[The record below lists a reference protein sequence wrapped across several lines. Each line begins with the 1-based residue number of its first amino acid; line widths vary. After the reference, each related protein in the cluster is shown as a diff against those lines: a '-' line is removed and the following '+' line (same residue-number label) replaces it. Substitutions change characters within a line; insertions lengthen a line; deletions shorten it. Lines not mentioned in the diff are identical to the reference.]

1 MSYRQDST
9 VIKMSVANYIISTLS
24 FIAGVGLI
32 IFSYSSNFLFISL
45 GLSICG
51 FGLYNLANIHN
62 IYSEYKMSNKLVGF
76 LLGTSTVIGF
86 IFMLVAVGASFSY
99 PNEYGKVVS
108 ISIFL
113 GCLLKLFVQNV
124 DSFFPATNAPE
135 SDFFKHCSLSIFVAG
150 FLIFFFVMNIFFD
163 FHYVLLFV
171 GNWVLAYLVL
181 TNVSHF
187 MKDKSIK
194 CIILAIVF
202 FLAGLGL
209 NLGISLGVNDIG
221 NPQFDITK
229 ANLFNVA
236 SSLYFFL
243 SIVLGVVASLLT
255 CIRSAKYRNDLGLEI
270 LFLVVPLVA
279 FGLQFLAFFYF
290 KEFLIVSGSTLVVI
304 ALIVLLF
311 KAFIA
316 VMKFIFECIVGTAKG
331 FWYFITFKWVK
342 DLILF
347 FTPDKEKFLK
357 TPNLVLS
364 IEEAARLAAQEYGG
378 EFNTKNGDTL
388 YFTNCKCSKSQLLS
402 AIDKHYVGNASNF
415 SIEYYE

>member
-1 MSYRQDST
+1 MGYKRDDEAFKLSIT
-9 VIKMSVANYIISTLS
+9 NYIISAVS
-24 FIAGVGLI
+24 FIAGLILI
-32 IFSYSSNFLFISL
+32 IFSYASDFSFISI
-45 GLSICG
+45 GLTLSG
-51 FGLYNLANIHN
+51 LGLYNLATIHN
-62 IYSEYKMSNKLVGF
+62 IYKEYKMTNKLLG
-76 LLGTSTVIGF
+76 LLFGTATVIGF
-86 IFMLVAVGASFSY
+86 IFMLGAVGASFSY
-99 PNEYGKVVS
+99 SNEYGKVIS

-113 GCLLKLFVQNV
+113 GCMLKLFVQFI
-124 DSFFPATNAPE
+124 DDIFPSISAPQG
-135 SDFFKHCSLSIFVAG
+135 DFFKYCSL
-150 FLIFFFVMNIFFD
+150 LIFIAGVLSFLMLMNVFFD
-163 FHYVLLFV
+163 FHYVLLLV

-187 MKDKSIK
+187 MRDKSIK

-243 SIVLGVVASLLT
+243 SIVLGIVASVLT

-364 IEEAARLAAQEYGG
+364 IEEAARLAAQECGG

-402 AIDKHYVGNASNF
+402 AINKHYVGDATKF
-415 SIEYYE
+415 IIEYYE